1 MRTSVKAVAATGS
14 IGSGFLKESLSR
26 AVRNGADFIGCDAGS
41 TDAGPYYLGSGK
53 TKSSREAIVRDTRLM
68 IREALGAGIPLIIGT
83 AGFGGGRPHLER
95 MLGWVRELAEANG
108 WHFKLAAINS
118 EVDKEALVAAHRA
131 GRITPLHPAPPLD
144 EETIRGAERFVA
156 MMGIEPF
163 QQALQAGAQVIIAG
177 RASDVS
183 IYAAFPV
190 LRGIPKAVAL
200 HAGKILEC
208 GSASV
213 AQRFHPDCMAITL
226 DEEGFTAEPP
236 NPAMRC
242 TPDSILAHTMYENA
256 DLFNLVEPG
265 GVLDTSAARY
275 EAVSDR
281 AVRVTG
287 SRFKPTPY
295 TVKLEGAALAGYRS
309 VAVAGVDDPLVLR
322 QFPAYMTGLK
332 KVVEKKIRDSVG
344 LEPKQ
349 YTLNWR
355 VYGDF
360 RSAEL
365 HSNGDQPAD
374 HALGIFIDA
383 VAATQTLANA
393 VFTVAWHTGLHH
405 PIPEYN
411 GLISNFAF
419 PMSPPGI
426 DAGPVYRFCANHVWH
441 LNNPCEPFQMTLEN
455 L

>member
-1 MRTSVKAVAATGS
+1 MKTTVKAVAGTGG

-26 AVRNGADFIGCDAGS
+26 AVKAGADFIGCDAGS
-41 TDAGPYYLGSGK
+41 TDAGPYYLGAGK
-53 TKSSREAIVRDTRLM
+53 TKASPEAIRRDTEVMML
-68 IREALGAGIPLIIGT
+68 EALAAGIPLIVGT
-83 AGFGGGRPHLER
+83 AGFAGGKPHLER
-95 MLGWVRELAEANG
+95 MLGIVRELARTNN

-118 EVDKEALVAAHRA
+118 EVDKESLLEAYRA
-131 GRITPLHPAPPLD
+131 GRITPLHPAPRLD

-163 QQALQAGAQVIIAG
+163 QHALQAGAQVVIAG

-183 IYAAFPV
+183 IYAALPV
-190 LRGIPKAVAL
+190 LRGIPKGIAL

-208 GSASV
+208 GAASV
-213 AQRFHPDCMAITL
+213 AQRFHPDCMAITM
-226 DEEGFTAEPP
+226 DEEGFTVEPP

-242 TPDSILAHTMYENA
+242 TPDSVVAHTMYENA
-256 DLFNLVEPG
+256 DLYSLVEPG
-265 GVLDTSAARY
+265 GVLDTSQARY

-287 SRFKPTPY
+287 SRFKPAPY
-295 TVKLEGAALAGYRS
+295 TVRLEGAALAGYRS
-309 VAVAGVDDPLVLR
+309 VAFAGVDDPLVLR
-322 QFPAYMTGLK
+322 QFDSFMTGLK
-332 KVVEKKIRDSVG
+332 KVVEKKVRDSVG
-344 LEPKQ
+344 LDPQQ

-355 VYGDF
+355 VYG
-360 RSAEL
+360 RPAAAEL
-365 HSNGDQPAD
+365 PLNGEPPTD

-383 VAATQTLANA
+383 VAPTQALAGA
-393 VFTVAWHTGLHH
+393 VVTIAWHTGLHH

-426 DAGPVYRFCANHVWH
+426 DAGATYRFCANHVWH
-441 LNNPCEPFQMTLEN
+441 LDNPCEPFQMTLEDI
-455 L
+455 